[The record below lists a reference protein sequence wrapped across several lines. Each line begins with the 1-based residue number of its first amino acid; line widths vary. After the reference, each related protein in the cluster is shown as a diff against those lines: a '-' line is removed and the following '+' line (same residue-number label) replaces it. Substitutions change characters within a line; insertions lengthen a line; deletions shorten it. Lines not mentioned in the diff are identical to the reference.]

1 MVVHIGFISLSS
13 DLRGRQEGE
22 MVGGSKS
29 LCCGVHYWIKIMA
42 LECIM
47 GVQGYCMV
55 VHIGLCSGLY
65 MDCLQLLHG
74 SVHWSIEDCCIEMH
88 DGLFTITA

>member
-1 MVVHIGFISLSS
+1 M
-13 DLRGRQEGE
+13 D
-22 MVGGSKS
+22 GGSKS

-47 GVQGYCMV
+47 GVQGYCIV

-74 SVHWSIEDCCIEMH
+74 SVHLSMEDYCIEMH
-88 DGLFTITA
+88 NELFTVTA